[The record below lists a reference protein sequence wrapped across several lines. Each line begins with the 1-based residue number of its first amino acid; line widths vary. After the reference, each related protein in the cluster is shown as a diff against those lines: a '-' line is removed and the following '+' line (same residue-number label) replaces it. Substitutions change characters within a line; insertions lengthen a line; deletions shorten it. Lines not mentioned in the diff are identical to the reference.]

1 MQEMIPKE
9 ANLFTYSYYMFDC
22 LVQQSNR
29 SIQIDIPYCV
39 IIPCL
44 GSNTDLLHKLINIE
58 KEREKCIEEGK
69 KYADL
74 FLSYKQLQ
82 GGVEKLG

>member
-22 LVQQSNR
+22 LVRQANR
-29 SIQIDIPYCV
+29 SIPIDIPYCV

-44 GSNTDLLHKLINIE
+44 GSNTDILHKLINDE
-58 KEREKCIEEGK
+58 KEREKYIDEGK

-74 FLSYKQLQ
+74 FLSYKHLQ
-82 GGVEKLG
+82 GSMKKLS